1 VTDPGFTFIDKM
13 KSERCAR
20 LPATHGKSD
29 PSLADEKIRDIT
41 TQPMKFSFFNKAAV
55 IGAWAIACA
64 STAARAEWTY
74 FTVAPLTSFS
84 FTHAHHPNGRFI
96 FGQGGSIRIQTAFGT
111 NTFNEVANA
120 GGFGF
125 DPAFIAVRSASSG
138 LIGGGGGFGVYG
150 GLFPFDPSSSVFDIS
165 ASLTTTNPSAY
176 SGVWWQHP
184 TSGRQGWIV
193 SGTNATDQN
202 NLTFVSAD
210 GTLIGSLTAALSNYS
225 GGITVAPNG
234 DVLTALTDLDTTFAP
249 TPLDGTVLRFTANQI
264 DTAVAALIS
273 GNPAPITRSA
283 ADIVFRAAAS
293 GSIAVDALNRVWIG
307 GYQIPYLQVW
317 DPLNS
322 ILRRVRPLPTAP
334 ANHAGPTT
342 YAVKTFT
349 WNGVDSVSF
358 LANDSFYTAQSDLVL
373 GHTPIADIESRSI
386 QFTSPGLSV
395 SESNTTPI
403 PLTVSITPPP
413 TALTSVVVAFGGT
426 ATAGQDYTFEPQ
438 TVIIGPGQNS
448 ATLWLVRLI
457 DNSGI
462 DGNRTVTASL
472 IQPTDDNSFGL
483 GAVGSETHTITVL
496 DNEVPPVVNPTQSF
510 PPNIRVGSAFTHQ
523 VLTTGPGTATRW
535 RATGLPPGL
544 SIDPATGII
553 SGTPT
558 SAGDFASIVI
568 TASNAFGSTS
578 SVVFFLQVAPLT
590 SAVVGKFSGLF
601 DRLGASTSGLG
612 GRFDMVTTTRGD
624 FTATATVGRR
634 KFITRGR
641 LDASGSHPAGVV
653 NVDGNAIPFS
663 INASS
668 GEITSSALGG
678 GSSELI
684 GWAHLP
690 QFDRTGTFN
699 FMALASNIPD
709 QLPQGANFGTIQIAA
724 KGQAR
729 IAGRTAD
736 GSAFTTS
743 TALGRDGNLLIYQVL
758 YKVPGTF
765 MGQLALLN
773 NSAQSVIGTA
783 TWSKPPQTSGSL
795 YRAGW
800 NPVLPLAIIGGRYR
814 PVAGATLPLDA
825 SITGGNNAQVDLSD
839 GGIDAFGPNP
849 LRFDI
854 QILSATRLITPS
866 PLKLTI
872 NNKTGVI
879 GGRLPLANGNDRRI
893 ATLNGLLIPL
903 GNTSSAFATKGYG
916 HFTLPTPTRGT
927 SRTGLFTI
935 DP

>member
-1 VTDPGFTFIDKM
+1 
-13 KSERCAR
+13 
-20 LPATHGKSD
+20 
-29 PSLADEKIRDIT
+29 
-41 TQPMKFSFFNKAAV
+41 MKFSFFKKAAI
-55 IGAWAIACA
+55 IGASAIALA
-64 STAARAEWTY
+64 STAARADWTS

-111 NTFNEVANA
+111 NTFNEVANS
-120 GGFGF
+120 GGFVF

-138 LIGGGGGFGVYG
+138 LIGGGGGFGVFR
-150 GLFPFDPSSSVFDIS
+150 GLFPFDPSSSVFDIA

-210 GTLIGSLTAALSNYS
+210 GTLIGSLTTALSNYS
-225 GGITVAPNG
+225 GGVTVAPSG

-249 TPLDGTVLRFTANQI
+249 TPLDGTVLRFTADQI

-273 GNPAPITRSA
+273 GNPAPIASA
-283 ADIVFRAAAS
+283 AADTVFRAAAS
-293 GSIAVDALNRVWIG
+293 GSIAVDALNRIWIG
-307 GYQIPYLQVW
+307 GYQIPYLQMW
-317 DPLNS
+317 DPANG

-334 ANHAGPTT
+334 SNHAGSTT

-349 WNGVDSVSF
+349 WNGIDSVSF
-358 LANDSFYTAQSDLVL
+358 LANDSFYTAQSDLIL
-373 GHTPIADIESRSI
+373 GHTPVADVESRSI
-386 QFTSPGLSV
+386 QFTSPGLAV
-395 SESNTTPI
+395 SESDTTPI

-413 TALTSVVVAFGGT
+413 TELTSVVVAFGGT
-426 ATAGQDYTFEPQ
+426 ATAGQDYSFEPQ
-438 TVIIGPGQNS
+438 TAMIGPGQSS

-462 DGNRTVTASL
+462 DGNRTITATL
-472 IQPTDDNSFGL
+472 VHPTRDNKFGL
-483 GAVGSETHTITVL
+483 GAPGSEIYTITVL

-523 VLTTGPGTATRW
+523 VLTTGPGSATRW

-553 SGTPT
+553 SGIPT
-558 SAGDFASIVI
+558 TAGDFASIVI

-590 SAVVGKFSGLF
+590 PAVVGKFSGLF

-641 LDASGSHPAGVV
+641 LDASGTHPSGVV

-663 INASS
+663 INANS
-668 GEITSSALGG
+668 GEISSSTLAGG
-678 GSSELI
+678 NPELI

-699 FMALASNIPD
+699 FLALASNIPD
-709 QLPQGANFGTIQIAA
+709 PLPQGANFGTIQIAA
-724 KGQAR
+724 NGQAR

-743 TALGRDGNLLIYQVL
+743 TALGRDGHLLIYQVL

-765 MGQLALLN
+765 MGQLAIMN
-773 NSAQSVIGTA
+773 NAAQSITGTA

-839 GGIDAFGPNP
+839 GGIGAFGPNP

-879 GGRLPLANGNDRRI
+879 GGRLPLANGNDRRT

-903 GNTSSAFATKGYG
+903 GNTSSAFATKGFG
-916 HFTLPTPTRGT
+916 HFTLPTLTRGT

>member
-1 VTDPGFTFIDKM
+1 
-13 KSERCAR
+13 
-20 LPATHGKSD
+20 
-29 PSLADEKIRDIT
+29 
-41 TQPMKFSFFNKAAV
+41 MKFSFFNKAAV
-55 IGAWAIACA
+55 IGALAIAYA
-64 STAARAEWTY
+64 STAARAEWTT
-74 FTVAPLTSFS
+74 FTVAQQESFS

-96 FGQGGSIRIQTAFGT
+96 FGQGGSIRIQNSFGI
-111 NTFNEVANA
+111 NTFAQVANS
-120 GGFGF
+120 GSFNF
-125 DPAFIAVRSASSG
+125 DPAFIAVSSASSG
-138 LIGGGGGFGVYG
+138 LIGGGGSFGTNK
-150 GLFPFDPSSSVFDIS
+150 GLFPFDPSTSISDIT
-165 ASLTTTNPSAY
+165 ASLTNPNPNAY
-176 SGVWWQHP
+176 AGTWWSHP
-184 TSGRQGWIV
+184 TSGRQGWIL
-193 SGTNATDQN
+193 SGTNAAGQN
-202 NLTFVSAD
+202 NLSFLSAD
-210 GTLIGSLTAALSNYS
+210 GSLFGPLTAALSNYS
-225 GGITVAPNG
+225 GGVTTAPNG
-234 DVLTALTDLDTTFAP
+234 DVITALTDLDNDFLP
-249 TPLDGTVLRFTANQI
+249 TANDGKVLRFTADQI
-264 DTAVAALIS
+264 DTAVAAIIS
-273 GNPAPITRSA
+273 GSPAPINVTSA
-283 ADIVFRAAAS
+283 SNPLRAAAS
-293 GSIAVDALNRVWIG
+293 GSIAVDALNRIWIG
-307 GYQIPYLQVW
+307 GFQIPYLQMW
-317 DPLNS
+317 DPANS
-322 ILRRVRPLPTAP
+322 ILRRVRPLPTTP
-334 ANHAGPTT
+334 TNHAGPTT
-342 YAVKTFT
+342 YAVKTFARE
-349 WNGVDSVSF
+349 GVDRVSF
-358 LANDSFYTAQSDLVL
+358 LANDSFYTPQSDLVL

-386 QFTSPGLSV
+386 QFTSPGLAV
-395 SESNTTPI
+395 SESNTASI

-413 TALTSVVVAFGGT
+413 TALISVVVTFGGT

-438 TVIIGPGQNS
+438 TVIIGPGQS
-448 ATLWLVRLI
+448 TATLWLVRLI
-457 DNSGI
+457 DNPLK
-462 DGNRTVTASL
+462 DGNRTVTATL
-472 IQPTDDNSFGL
+472 NQPTNDNAFGL
-483 GAVGSETHTITVL
+483 GAVGSETYTITVL
-496 DNEVPPVVNPTQSF
+496 DNEVPPVVNRTQSF

-523 VLTTGPGTATRW
+523 MLTTGPGTATRW

-553 SGTPT
+553 SGTPI

-568 TASNAFGSTS
+568 TASNSFGSTS

-590 SAVVGKFSGLF
+590 PAVVGKFSGLF
-601 DRLGASTSGLG
+601 DRLGTSTSGLG

-641 LDASGSHPAGVV
+641 LDASGTHPAGVV

-668 GEITSSALGG
+668 GEITSTALGG
-678 GSSELI
+678 GGFELI

-699 FMALASNIPD
+699 FMASASNIPD

-729 IAGRTAD
+729 ITGRTAD

-758 YKVPGTF
+758 YKAPGTF
-765 MGQLALLN
+765 MGQLAILN

-800 NPVLPLAIIGGRYR
+800 NPELPLAIIGGRYR

-839 GGIDAFGPNP
+839 GGIDAFGANP

-879 GGRLPLANGNDRRI
+879 GGRLPLTNGNDRRT

-903 GNTSSAFATKGYG
+903 GNTSSAFATKGFG